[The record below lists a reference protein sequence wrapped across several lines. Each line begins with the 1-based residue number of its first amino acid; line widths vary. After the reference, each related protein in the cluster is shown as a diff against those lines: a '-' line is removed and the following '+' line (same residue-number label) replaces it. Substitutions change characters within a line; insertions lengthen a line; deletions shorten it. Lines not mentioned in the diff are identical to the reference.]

1 MLACCCFGRN
11 NAVGELSEG
20 DGNVNHF
27 NLALRV
33 PVEATEALLPDVT
46 IVGVDGEGTHSPSDS
61 RSHTLDLTDVEVD
74 DAIDAVSLTS
84 PFSSS
89 SSALS
94 SKSVRV
100 VDLSPALSR
109 RIDLDACPLVYLEWG
124 ATSYLNVGGK
134 FIDAS

>member
-1 MLACCCFGRN
+1 MPA
-11 NAVGELSEG
+11 
-20 DGNVNHF
+20 
-27 NLALRV
+27 
-33 PVEATEALLPDVT
+33 EANEALLPDVA
-46 IVGVDGEGTHSPSDS
+46 IVGVDGESTHSPSDS

-74 DAIDAVSLTS
+74 DTIDAVSLAS

-89 SSALS
+89 LS

-109 RIDLDACPLVYLEWG
+109 RIGLDACPLEYLEWG

-134 FIDAS
+134 FIGPS